1 MKSRLRGFTLLEVLV
16 ALSLLGLLMVLIA
29 SALTASNRTQELGE
43 RYSTRLDEVRSAQD
57 FLRSAAQQAYPAVF
71 RRDANNTAKVFDG
84 EAQQMRF
91 VAPLPARLAGGLQL
105 HVFSLVDNRHGS
117 KDLQVAFFQFDSQGL
132 HAWGEPQI
140 LLPDLDNWQLSY
152 RGLDPRS
159 QPTDWLPR
167 WPWPERL
174 PLAIRVQLQAHGPIP
189 WPPLVVVIRLS
200 LGLDE
205 AQVSR

>member
-1 MKSRLRGFTLLEVLV
+1 MKQRLRGFTLLEVLV

-43 RYSTRLDEVRSAQD
+43 RYSNRLDEVRSAQD

-71 RRDANNTAKVFDG
+71 LRDTNNTAEVFNG

-91 VAPLPARLAGGLQL
+91 VAPLPARLSGGLQL
-105 HVFSLVDNRHGS
+105 HAFSLVDNRHGS
-117 KDLQVAFFQFDSQGL
+117 KDLQVAFFQFDARGL

-140 LLPDLDNWQLSY
+140 LLPNLDSWQLSY

-174 PLAIRVQLQAHGPIP
+174 PLAIRVELQAHGPIP